1 MKRKM
6 RRVREKIVRVMIL
19 TEEGVFRISKDFTI
33 DNMERERERERYEN
47 GSCFFYFFLVWMV

>member
-33 DNMERERERERYEN
+33 DNMERERERDMKMDLV
-47 GSCFFYFFLVWMV
+47 FFIFFLVWMV

>member
-33 DNMERERERERYEN
+33 DNMEREREREI
-47 GSCFFYFFLVWMV
+47 